1 MCVCVCVRAC
11 AYIYAHACLYVCTYQ
26 HTIALMGD
34 NITQDAP
41 QFFAALA
48 LQKEFSGSISSQ
60 NRLQR
65 STSIKMATEQ
75 LDKIRTASNGDSAT
89 LHVLKRVLSEQVED
103 TDMQQVGMVSLPSP
117 IASQASAVPASLSD
131 YHTRGIKYEDV
142 QSQLEASGVPQKLQ
156 ANVQCW
162 WQDMASYLRHP
173 HCYLCVVMQ
182 DGFAAFFIDNEHSV
196 VRGIVC
202 HRVANFVPRQ
212 LDMSC
217 GWGGVCSRP
226 YPGGSLFVNTACGS
240 SKLMV
245 TMEGEREAA
254 RAVASFEAE
263 QGVGQRP
270 MLMIIDG
277 GVFSCKTY
285 YLCRDLTVA
294 QESYR
299 TRSWDAIPKFLST
312 VDVRDRSF
320 PGLSLAPT
328 APASLSDYHTRGIK
342 YEDVQSQLEASGVPQ
357 KLQANVQCWWQDMA
371 SYLRHPHCYLCV
383 VMQDGFAAFFIDNEH
398 SVVRGIVCHRVAN
411 FVPRQLDMS
420 CGWGGVCSRPYPGGS
435 LFVNTACG
443 SSKLMVTMEGEREAA
458 RAVASFEAEQGVG
471 QRPMLMIIDGGV
483 FSCKTYYL
491 CRDLTVA
498 QESFRTVSWDA
509 SPKFLSTTDVRDRS
523 FPGLSIP
530 YVDYAKE
537 IMPYL
542 QNMTQL
548 AQESGMGDMA
558 SITLARIRELPNAER
573 GLQDEKSRTFPGGSK
588 WGWAFDTE
596 PMSSGSRGTERAK
609 VDDHDAIQLGK
620 GHTLAIL
627 AGKLELTEQHL
638 EQLPAQLRVG
648 LFEHAR
654 TADEAYP
661 VYIRLS
667 HTHACGLDLAR
678 AAVKVNLAPDPAAPE
693 QWTSVMDMLTTES
706 VNFFHVKNMGE
717 LQTFNRMSEDME
729 GSTFATLKQATLRP
743 GHLKRMLSR

>member
-1 MCVCVCVRAC
+1 
-11 AYIYAHACLYVCTYQ
+11 
-26 HTIALMGD
+26 
-34 NITQDAP
+34 
-41 QFFAALA
+41 
-48 LQKEFSGSISSQ
+48 
-60 NRLQR
+60 
-65 STSIKMATEQ
+65 
-75 LDKIRTASNGDSAT
+75 
-89 LHVLKRVLSEQVED
+89 
-103 TDMQQVGMVSLPSP
+103 
-117 IASQASAVPASLSD
+117 
-131 YHTRGIKYEDV
+131 
-142 QSQLEASGVPQKLQ
+142 
-156 ANVQCW
+156 
-162 WQDMASYLRHP
+162 MASYLGHP

-277 GVFSCKTY
+277 GVFSCK
-285 YLCRDLTVA
+285 A
-294 QESYR
+294 
-299 TRSWDAIPKFLST
+299 
-312 VDVRDRSF
+312 
-320 PGLSLAPT
+320 
-328 APASLSDYHTRGIK
+328 
-342 YEDVQSQLEASGVPQ
+342 
-357 KLQANVQCWWQDMA
+357 
-371 SYLRHPHCYLCV
+371 
-383 VMQDGFAAFFIDNEH
+383 
-398 SVVRGIVCHRVAN
+398 
-411 FVPRQLDMS
+411 
-420 CGWGGVCSRPYPGGS
+420 
-435 LFVNTACG
+435 
-443 SSKLMVTMEGEREAA
+443 
-458 RAVASFEAEQGVG
+458 
-471 QRPMLMIIDGGV
+471 
-483 FSCKTYYL
+483 YYL

-558 SITLARIRELPNAER
+558 SITLERIRELPNVER